1 MKKSTFVFLSSSV
14 IAPVFIYLLILMLS
28 NSSGIESI
36 LVIRDLAQTCGYP
49 IGVGLISNLG
59 ILIWSASASISLFSS
74 LSGLVQKR
82 ENSNFLFS
90 GGILTFILCIDDFF
104 LLHDKYIGADFLYIT
119 YSIMGLYIL
128 IKFRKLILYV
138 DFLSFIISVILLSL
152 SIAFDKAF
160 QEIFPNNYIN
170 IQLYEEG
177 FKFVGIIC
185 WMNFWWKASIK
196 SIK

>member
-1 MKKSTFVFLSSSV
+1 MKKSAFVFLSSSV
-14 IAPVFIYLLILMLS
+14 IAPVVIYLSIIVLS
-28 NSSGIESI
+28 SSSGIEST

-74 LSGLVQKR
+74 LSGLVQRR
-82 ENSNFLFS
+82 ENSNFLFL

-119 YSIMGLYIL
+119 YSIMGLYL
-128 IKFRKLILYV
+128 LTKFRKLIIDI
-138 DFLSFIISVILLSL
+138 DFLSFIVSVALLSL
-152 SIAFDKAF
+152 SIAFDKTF

-177 FKFVGIIC
+177 FKFVGIVC
-185 WMNFWWKASIK
+185 WMNFWWKASLK
-196 SIK
+196 SLR